1 MEIKMNVLN
10 NLKLVNTKRS
20 QHMTPVQ
27 HRRNKLIKKIWEQ
40 MEYCRAK
47 QQGEIY
53 APMRLRTIK
62 NKETG
67 ERTTVQMPKRIRP
80 WYWLADNGKTCLS
93 IHYGSKVVALA
104 KGMTA
109 VELDAEADVLPTLEK
124 IKQAVEAGE
133 LDQQIETISSAVPTL
148 IKKGM

>member
-1 MEIKMNVLN
+1 MSIIN

-20 QHMTPVQ
+20 HHLSPIHQK
-27 HRRNKLIKKIWEQ
+27 RNKLIKKLWEQ

-53 APMRLRTIK
+53 APLRLRTVK

-67 ERTTVQMPKRIRP
+67 EKITVQMPKRVRP
-80 WYWLADNGKTCLS
+80 WYWLAENGKVCLS
-93 IHYGSKVVALA
+93 IHYGAKVINLA

-109 VELDAEADVLPTLEK
+109 IELEAEAEVLPTLEK
-124 IKQAVEAGE
+124 IKAAVEAGE
-133 LDQQIETISSAVPTL
+133 LDQQIESLGLAMPIFG
-148 IKKGM
+148 KKGDTK